1 MTKPGSSKTPDDQ
14 VVDNSESLC
23 GQCKKL
29 VKNENQAM
37 ECEICQQ
44 WYHIRC
50 QGITKAEYEC
60 IKGGGKKKYLS
71 KLHWYCQTCER
82 MAVNFMRTM
91 TSLHVKQK
99 VLEERIYQLEEKF
112 KMKVNQEE
120 VDQLREEIKTV
131 REGQL
136 QAMEEKQ
143 RELEEKVVMKS
154 KSPNYVSK
162 EDMKKNVM
170 EEIET
175 RLQEKE
181 AEKKARKDRKNN
193 LIVFGI
199 KENQATNQKDK
210 QTEDLREIKKI
221 LNEICEVQ
229 LNEED
234 VAKVIRMGKYTES
247 KKRPVIITIKR
258 EEKKKEIFQNLQKL
272 RRYVENI
279 TITHDL
285 TQKQRKELQE
295 LINEAKRKEECDP
308 SSSYIYR
315 VRGPPWGWYI
325 KKITKKTE
333 TLKI

>member
-14 VVDNSESLC
+14 LIDNSESLC

-29 VKNENQAM
+29 VKNENPAM

-44 WYHIRC
+44 WYHIKC

-91 TSLHVKQK
+91 TSLHVKQQ
-99 VLEERIYQLEEKF
+99 VLEERINQLEEKIE
-112 KMKVNQEE
+112 MKANQE
-120 VDQLREEIKTV
+120 VDHLREEIKTI

-143 RELEEKVVMKS
+143 RALEEKVVMKS
-154 KSPNYVSK
+154 STNYVSK
-162 EDMKKNVM
+162 EDIKKNVT

-181 AEKKARKDRKNN
+181 AEEKARKDKRKNI
-193 LIVFGI
+193 IVFGM
-199 KENQATNQKDK
+199 KESQATNQKDT
-210 QTEDLREIKKI
+210 QTKDLREIKKI
-221 LNEICEVQ
+221 LNEFCEVK
-229 LNEED
+229 LNEGD

-247 KKRPVIITIKR
+247 KKRPVIITIKT

-272 RRYVENI
+272 RRCVENI

-308 SSSYIYR
+308 SRSYIYR
-315 VRGPPWGWYI
+315 VRGPPWGWHI
-325 KKITKKTE
+325 KKIAKKTE
-333 TLKI
+333 TLKL